1 LSGRTETGIVE
12 AAYSAVIACFCSIMV
27 TVLAMM
33 FGRFTLMFIIS
44 TMFIVFEYLQEKLRS
59 VLKENT
65 DG

>member
-1 LSGRTETGIVE
+1 ME